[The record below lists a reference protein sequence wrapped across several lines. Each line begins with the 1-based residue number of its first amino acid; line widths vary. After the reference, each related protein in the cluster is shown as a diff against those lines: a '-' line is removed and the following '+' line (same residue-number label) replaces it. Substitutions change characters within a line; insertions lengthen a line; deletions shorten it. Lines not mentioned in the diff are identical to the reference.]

1 MMALLRLLSLQNRHR
16 LNRAGALANGF
27 VDAFRGLCSSV
38 SSTETKCSLSSGPL
52 EGIKVLDLTRIVAGP
67 FCTMVLGDLGAE
79 IIKIEQP
86 GTGDE
91 SRIWGPPFC
100 EGSVMSCY
108 FASVNRN
115 KKSICVDMKNSQ
127 GLNVIK
133 DLAVQCDVLV
143 ENFVPGKL
151 GKFGLDY
158 DDIKNIAPHL
168 IYCSITG
175 FGSEGPYRHKPG
187 YDVIASS
194 YGGLLHITG
203 PQNGDP
209 CKPGVALTDIA
220 TGLYAHGAIM
230 AALLQRMK
238 TGKGQKIDCDLLSTQ
253 ISCLINVASNYLN
266 AGLEG
271 NRYGTAHPSIVP
283 YESFPTV
290 NGYLTVGAGSNQQ
303 FKSLCQVLNLEHLA
317 LEERYSSNSA
327 RVKNRSSLIQELR
340 RKFATKTT
348 EEWMSVLEGCPFP
361 FGPVNTV
368 SQVFNDEHVKEI
380 ELVKRISLEGGSE
393 VRVVGPA
400 VKFSH
405 SENRVR
411 LPPPALGQHTNHVL
425 KDLLNYSDQ
434 KISMLVKSG
443 AVQ

>member
-1 MMALLRLLSLQNRHR
+1 MALLRLWSLQRKQR
-16 LNRAGALANGF
+16 LQTSTLMNGL
-27 VDAFRGLCSSV
+27 VDGFCSSRPI
-38 SSTETKCSLSSGPL
+38 SSTSGSQSAL
-52 EGIKVLDLTRIVAGP
+52 DGIKVLDLTRIVAGP

-100 EGSVMSCY
+100 EGSSMSCY

-115 KKSICVDMKNSQ
+115 KKSVCVDFKTSQ
-127 GLNVIK
+127 GLDVIK
-133 DLAVQCDVLV
+133 DLVLQCDVLV

-158 DDIKNIAPHL
+158 DSIHSFAPHL

-175 FGSEGPYRHKPG
+175 FGTEGPYKQKPG

-203 PQNGDP
+203 PQDGGP

-230 AALLQRMK
+230 AALLQRNK
-238 TGKGQKIDCDLLSTQ
+238 DGKGQRIDCDLLSTQ

-271 NRYGTAHPSIVP
+271 GRYGTAHPSIVP
-283 YESFPTV
+283 YESFPTA

-303 FKSLCQVLNLEHLA
+303 FCSLCKVLHMEHL
-317 LEERYSSNSA
+317 LQDERYSSNSA
-327 RVKNRSSLIQELR
+327 RVENRCSLIEELSR
-340 RKFATKTT
+340 TFATKTT
-348 EEWMSVLEGCPFP
+348 EEWMAVLEGSPFP

-368 SQVFNDEHVKEI
+368 SQVFNDAHVKEI
-380 ELVKRISLEGGSE
+380 KLVKSMTLEGGGSE
-393 VRVVGPA
+393 VRVVGPP
-400 VKFSH
+400 VRFSG
-405 SENRVR
+405 SQNSVR
-411 LPPPALGQHTNHVL
+411 LPPPLLGQHTRHVL
-425 KDLLNYSDQ
+425 KDLLDYSDD
-434 KISMLVKSG
+434 KILQLIESG
-443 AVQ
+443 VVQ